1 MKKKLI
7 ITIIACS
14 TSFLSAWSQGNSE
27 AVHAILLQIE
37 NNNKEL
43 KANQLNIA
51 AQKLENKSSNNLSN
65 PQINYAHLW
74 DSKNSSQTVGEMVVS
89 QGFDF
94 PSLYITRGKMNRI
107 KAKALD
113 AEARTLRQQILLQA
127 QELCLDIIMLHQQ
140 QQLLKDR
147 LNNAEELAALYK
159 RRLETGDANVLETN
173 KINLE
178 LLNVRT
184 EARANQTAIHSKI
197 QELIALNGNQPLTSE
212 HSLVE
217 GEVNQP
223 AAWGLVEY
231 PTVSLPQNFTS
242 LCEELVQNDPSV
254 QSSISQSQA
263 AQKQISVSK
272 QGWLPSLEVGYRRNT
287 ESGHPLNGVV
297 VGLSLPIFENSGK
310 VKAAK
315 AQALRSD
322 FEKDNT
328 MLQIRNNLWN
338 LYEEACSV
346 QTSIK
351 EYQEAFEQQQDL
363 TLLKRALEGGE
374 ISMIE
379 YFVEVAVIYQSHSNL
394 IQLENQYQKA
404 MARIYQSKL

>member
-1 MKKKLI
+1 M
-7 ITIIACS
+7 
-14 TSFLSAWSQGNSE
+14 
-27 AVHAILLQIE
+27 
-37 NNNKEL
+37 
-43 KANQLNIA
+43 
-51 AQKLENKSSNNLSN
+51 
-65 PQINYAHLW
+65 
-74 DSKNSSQTVGEMVVS
+74 
-89 QGFDF
+89 
-94 PSLYITRGKMNRI
+94 
-107 KAKALD
+107 
-113 AEARTLRQQILLQA
+113 
-127 QELCLDIIMLHQQ
+127 
-140 QQLLKDR
+140 
-147 LNNAEELAALYK
+147 
-159 RRLETGDANVLETN
+159 
-173 KINLE
+173 
-178 LLNVRT
+178 
-184 EARANQTAIHSKI
+184 
-197 QELIALNGNQPLTSE
+197 
-212 HSLVE
+212 
-217 GEVNQP
+217 
-223 AAWGLVEY
+223 EY